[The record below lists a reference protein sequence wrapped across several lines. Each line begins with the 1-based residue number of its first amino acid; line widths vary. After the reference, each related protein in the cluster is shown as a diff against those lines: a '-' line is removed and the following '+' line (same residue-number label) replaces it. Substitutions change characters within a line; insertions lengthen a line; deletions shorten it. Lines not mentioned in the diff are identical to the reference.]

1 MKFLKDV
8 KDVKALKKAIGAA
21 QYCIDSATVGTVNAY
36 FMFTDNGLS
45 YDSWAAASEADHQR
59 HARIL
64 AYGNGDQG
72 NVLCCNVSNQ
82 FLVELFGTG
91 KRHRG
96 RILFVQRQHDN
107 FVVVYNKDN
116 PDETE
121 CMHMTVTNNA
131 VLVKILLLL
140 VQELFP
146 SIEATTVS
154 NVLATL
160 TETENRERVSDD
172 GNA

>member
-1 MKFLKDV
+1 MKFLSDV
-8 KDVKALKKAIGAA
+8 KDVKALKKVIAEA
-21 QYCIDSATVGTVNAY
+21 QYCVDSATVGTVNAY

-45 YDSWAAASEADHQR
+45 CDSWVCASEADYQA

-64 AYGNGDQG
+64 AYGNSDQG
-72 NVLCCNVSNQ
+72 NVLCCNVSKQ

-96 RILFVQRQHDN
+96 RILFVQREHDN

-121 CMHMTVTNNA
+121 CMYMTVTNNA
-131 VLVKILLLL
+131 VLVKVLLLL

-160 TETENRERVSDD
+160 TGTENREEVSD
-172 GNA
+172 NANS

>member
-1 MKFLKDV
+1 MKFLTDV
-8 KDVKALKKAIGAA
+8 KDIKALKKAIGEA

-45 YDSWAAASEADHQR
+45 CDSWVAENEVDSKK

-64 AYGNGDQG
+64 AYGNGEQG
-72 NVLCCNVSNQ
+72 NVLCCNMSKQ

-91 KRHRG
+91 KYHSG
-96 RILFVQRQHDN
+96 RILFVQRDGDN

-116 PDETE
+116 SNETE
-121 CMHMTVTNNA
+121 CMHMTVTDNA

-146 SIEATTVS
+146 SVEATTIS
-154 NVLATL
+154 EVLGTL
-160 TETENRERVSDD
+160 TGSTINEEVTSD
-172 GNA
+172 GNS